1 MSFLPRGRRACA
13 AAVMTAGLLIPAAT
27 AAAATPANPAVV
39 RINPTTGAATR
50 IAGGN
55 PWTTLGGIAFG
66 PGGRLYV
73 ANRGPAGPRPKGAG
87 IYSVGTA
94 AGSAITRFA
103 NTDPLGLA
111 ASGSTLYSLGANRIV
126 AMDTSGQRVLTS
138 GGLYASLGV
147 SPAYGAVS
155 GDTLYTTASSS
166 SPVAGGSYVIGV
178 DTVTGEQTLVRSFG
192 GTPLTGIAAAPK
204 GTLLI
209 AEGGRTPQIVELN
222 PATGA
227 MTVVS
232 RGGLLKQPQG
242 IARDAAG
249 DLYVADA
256 KAGVVAVSTQGGDQS
271 PMTNTG
277 VVVGASGIAVGS
289 TGTIYVTAAGTAPQV
304 KTTAAARQRFRT
316 SGVRFTASGGRRYT
330 VGYVASVKIAG
341 GTGFAQS
348 ASFRNLSGRR
358 TLRVQLPSQVNR
370 RIARALRSGR
380 TVTETLKLRPQDAR
394 TGARGPA
401 QTLRVRLVNP

>member
-50 IAGGN
+50 IAGGS

-394 TGARGPA
+394 TGARGSA